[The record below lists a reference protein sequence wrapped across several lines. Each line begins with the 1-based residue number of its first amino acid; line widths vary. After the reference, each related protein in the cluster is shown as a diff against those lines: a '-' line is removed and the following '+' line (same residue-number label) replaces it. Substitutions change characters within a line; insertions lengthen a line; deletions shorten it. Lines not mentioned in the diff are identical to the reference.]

1 MYEIGVDVRSAMIE
15 VKLGGLMTAV
25 EVATYVDELKRQFVA
40 HRLRRYVM
48 VIDVTDCPIQP
59 QDVIR
64 AIGGHMATMPKAAAL
79 AIVTGGSLVKM
90 QVRRLFTQPYARVT
104 HTPQAGRAWVLQGV
118 EPAASPAPSGH
129 PAPPAIA
136 RA

>member
-1 MYEIGVDVRSAMIE
+1 MFSASKIAFMPPLALEID
-15 VKLGGLMTAV
+15 T
-25 EVATYVDELKRQFVA
+25 
-40 HRLRRYVM
+40 
-48 VIDVTDCPIQP
+48 
-59 QDVIR
+59 
-64 AIGGHMATMPKAAAL
+64 TMPKAAAL